1 MVVNAME
8 SQGIWEKPIVPV
20 KLLTG
25 NLHLSALVTG
35 VTQRLICP
43 VGLRARVHTLRQPD
57 PTASTCQVST
67 LLPPGLKQG
76 FLVDSTVVLFF
87 T

>member
-8 SQGIWEKPIVPV
+8 SQGIWEKPIVTV

-25 NLHLSALVTG
+25 NLHLSNLVPG

-43 VGLRARVHTLRQPD
+43 VGLRAQVHTLR
-57 PTASTCQVST
+57 
-67 LLPPGLKQG
+67 
-76 FLVDSTVVLFF
+76 
-87 T
+87 

>member
-1 MVVNAME
+1 ME
-8 SQGIWEKPIVPV
+8 SQGLGEKSLVPV
-20 KLLTG
+20 ELIAG

-43 VGLRARVHTLRQPD
+43 GGLRARVHTLRQPD
-57 PTASTCQVST
+57 SYSLHLPGHH
-67 LLPPGLKQG
+67 LLTPGLKQG
-76 FLVDSTVVLFF
+76 FLVDSTVVLAF

>member
-25 NLHLSALVTG
+25 NLHLSNLVPRSHTEANMPCWAEGTG
-35 VTQRLICP
+35 THPQI
-43 VGLRARVHTLRQPD
+43 ARPNSLHL
-57 PTASTCQVST
+57 
-67 LLPPGLKQG
+67 PGLHSPPTWLKAG
-76 FLVDSTVVLFF
+76 ISC
-87 T
+87 

>member
-25 NLHLSALVTG
+25 NLHLSALVPG

-43 VGLRARVHTLRQPD
+43 VGLRAQVHTLR
-57 PTASTCQVST
+57 
-67 LLPPGLKQG
+67 
-76 FLVDSTVVLFF
+76 
-87 T
+87 